1 MAQRGQGRD
10 QLLQVARVQTL
21 VQGLHGGDGVRG
33 DDGAEERVIGSVS
46 REAHP
51 VSSDV

>member
-21 VQGLHGGDGVRG
+21 VQGLHGGDGG